1 MAARADPF
9 EAIQETLKRS
19 VAALEGAGVEFV
31 LAGSIAAWARGGPP
45 SSNDL
50 DFVVRRDEAEPA
62 LEALAAAGMRPER
75 PPEDWLLKAWD
86 GDVLVDLIFVPTGI
100 AVDDDLFARAD
111 QVDVGGYEMPVMA
124 LEDVLTTQLLS
135 MDEHKLDYET
145 PVQIARSLREQIDW
159 DELRSRTGHSPFA
172 KAFFVIVEELGIVA
186 DPGGAGR
193 SPPPATRAEPAQSG

>member
-1 MAARADPF
+1 MPGREDPF
-9 EAIQETLKRS
+9 EPIKETLKRA
-19 VAALEGAGVEFV
+19 VAALDEAGVDFLV
-31 LAGSIAAWARGGPP
+31 AGSIAAWARGGPP

-50 DFVVRRDEAEPA
+50 DFVVRREEAERA
-62 LEALAAAGMRPER
+62 LDALANAGMQPEH

-100 AVDDDLFARAD
+100 AVDEELFARGD

-145 PVQIARSLREQIDW
+145 PVQIARSLREQVDW
-159 DELRSRTGHSPFA
+159 DELRARTADSPFA
-172 KAFFVIVEELGIVA
+172 KAFFVLVEELGIA
-186 DPGGAGR
+186 
-193 SPPPATRAEPAQSG
+193 PPLRALS

>member
-1 MAARADPF
+1 MGARRDPF
-9 EAIQETLKRS
+9 EAIQQTLKRS
-19 VAALEGAGVEFV
+19 VAALEGAGVQFL

-50 DFVVRRDEAEPA
+50 DFVVRREEVERA
-62 LEALAAAGMRPER
+62 LDALADAGMRPER

-100 AVDDDLFARAD
+100 AVDDELFSRAD

-159 DELRSRTGHSPFA
+159 EELRSRTAQSPFA
-172 KAFFVIVEELGIVA
+172 RAFFTLVEELGVV
-186 DPGGAGR
+186 
-193 SPPPATRAEPAQSG
+193 SPPEERPAVR

>member
-1 MAARADPF
+1 MGARRDPF
-9 EAIQETLKRS
+9 EAIQQTLKRS
-19 VAALEGAGVEFV
+19 VAALEGAGVQFL

-50 DFVVRRDEAEPA
+50 DFVVRREEVERA
-62 LEALAAAGMRPER
+62 LDALADAGMRPER

-100 AVDDDLFARAD
+100 AVDDELFSRAD

-145 PVQIARSLREQIDW
+145 PVQIVRSLREQVDW
-159 DELRSRTGHSPFA
+159 EELRSRTAHSPFA
-172 KAFFVIVEELGIVA
+172 KAFFTLVEELGVISR
-186 DPGGAGR
+186 PEGR
-193 SPPPATRAEPAQSG
+193 PAVQ

>member
-1 MAARADPF
+1 MPGREDPF
-9 EAIQETLKRS
+9 EPIKETLKRA
-19 VAALEGAGVEFV
+19 VAALDEAGVDFLV
-31 LAGSIAAWARGGPP
+31 AGSIAAWARGGPP

-50 DFVVRRDEAEPA
+50 DFVVRREEAERA
-62 LEALAAAGMRPER
+62 LDALADAGMQPEH

-100 AVDDDLFARAD
+100 AVDEELFARGD

-145 PVQIARSLREQIDW
+145 PLQIARSLREQVDW
-159 DELRSRTGHSPFA
+159 EELRSRTAHSPFA
-172 KAFFVIVEELGIVA
+172 KAFFTLVEELGVISR
-186 DPGGAGR
+186 PEGR
-193 SPPPATRAEPAQSG
+193 PAVQ